1 MRRRFLSGRDCL
13 DFTHTGGEGEYA
25 VWEIVHTP
33 ADLGRWLAL
42 ILRLDGLPATAAD
55 LAPMRALRAAITTA
69 ARGIVA
75 GRPIAAADR
84 ATINAAAD
92 HPPLVPA
99 LGPDGTSTVVAPTVD
114 AALSTLARDA
124 IDLFGGPLAGRIRIC
139 AAEDCGLLFVDT
151 SRPGR
156 RRWCSME
163 RCGNLAKVRN
173 YRGRGSSG
181 AEGSTSRSVAE
192 KSRPVHSTG

>member
-1 MRRRFLSGRDCL
+1 MRRGFLTGRDCL
-13 DFTHTGGEGEYA
+13 DFTHTGGAGEYA

-33 ADLGRWLAL
+33 EDIGRWLAL

-55 LAPMRALRAAITTA
+55 LAPMRSLRAAITAA

-75 GRPIAAADR
+75 GRPIAPADR
-84 ATINAAAD
+84 ATINAAAA
-92 HPPLVPA
+92 HPPMVPV
-99 LGPDGTSTVVAPTVD
+99 LGPGGTPGVVAPTVD

-124 IDLFGGPLAGRIRIC
+124 IDLFGGSLAERIRIC
-139 AAEDCGLLFVDT
+139 AADDCGLLFVDT

-173 YRGRGSSG
+173 YRGRGSPTSSP
-181 AEGSTSRSVAE
+181 AQDQRFGS
-192 KSRPVHSTG
+192 KSAL